1 VNLPQPREAPA
12 PGAHSLRAAIER
24 GLLRIVRTW
33 VVLAIVL
40 LGFLAVSISVYDASA
55 RLSQERELVATRLR
69 ADLQATVRQLGSL
82 ATSSVL
88 WTGLTDSFGREAY
101 LRPLLTRIN
110 EGGGSPFLLLDYRG
124 RRFLVPDDPVAL
136 KAIDSEPVRQAVAT
150 GQARYGLVRAE
161 GGSGVRVDKLVLVQP
176 VLSPQT
182 TSPVGFIVATFDP
195 RAAITELPIAPGLRV
210 DLWALEDASEPAA
223 SEPWALSSR
232 TQIEAGQA
240 PLQLKLQMR
249 LARSATGPFVRGL
262 ALTLLIAF
270 LGTLLHRRIKRW
282 TRDFAARTTGRLDE
296 LVSYCREI
304 LEGRP
309 VKLSEQAGSDE
320 IAEVFRALDDMLRR
334 QQQVTEEL
342 RTSAK
347 IFETSGEAILVT
359 DSQGRIADCNPAL
372 AAMTGFSRTEL
383 IGLHAGVLYKDAET
397 SVVSQQI
404 RDALN
409 LRDVWRGETM
419 FRHRDGHLIPTYV
432 AMSRLGTPQDG
443 PGMAGVVAVISDI
456 TPLKAAQDQL
466 HALAYRDS
474 LTGLPNFRALTEAL
488 QERLGTPQA
497 RARPFLLLFFDMD
510 HLKAVNDT
518 HGHDIGDAVIKGLA
532 AHLQAQ
538 LPPGH
543 LLCRRSGDEFIALV
557 ERGEGS
563 SLPALHARLDHGL
576 SQFEVRTAI
585 GTIAVTVSAGVARY
599 PEDGDT
605 IQDLLIRA
613 DGALNQVKQDGRA
626 AVGWYDEALA
636 EKLERNR
643 AAAG

>member
-1 VNLPQPREAPA
+1 MSLPAAPA
-12 PGAHSLRAAIER
+12 AQTPRTQSLRAGIEL
-24 GLLRIVRTW
+24 GLSRIVRTW
-33 VVLAIVL
+33 VALVTVL
-40 LGFLAVSISVYDASA
+40 LGVLAVSVSVHDANS
-55 RLSQERELVATRLR
+55 RLTQERELVVTRLR
-69 ADLQATVRQLGSL
+69 ADLQATTRQLASL

-124 RRFLVPDDPVAL
+124 RRFVVPEDPVTL
-136 KAIDSEPVRQAVAT
+136 KAIDSEPVRQAVSA
-150 GQARYGLVRAE
+150 GGARYGLVRIE
-161 GGSGVRVDKLVLVQP
+161 GASGVRIDKLVLVQP

-195 RAAITELPIAPGLRV
+195 RAAIAELPITPGLRV
-210 DLWALEDASEPAA
+210 DLWALEDTAEPAA
-223 SEPWALSSR
+223 SEPWALASR
-232 TQIEAGQA
+232 TEIDAGA
-240 PLQLKLQMR
+240 PPLQLKLQVR
-249 LARSATGPFVRGL
+249 LSRSALAPLVRGL
-262 ALTLLIAF
+262 AITLLIGL
-270 LGTLLHRRIKRW
+270 LGALLQRRIQRW
-282 TRDFAARTTGRLDE
+282 AREFASRTTSRLDE
-296 LVSYCREI
+296 LVTYCREI

-309 VKLSEQAGSDE
+309 VTMRPHPRDDE
-320 IAEVFRALDDMLRR
+320 IADVFRALDDMLRR
-334 QQQVTEEL
+334 QQHVTEEL

-347 IFETSGEAILVT
+347 IFETSGEAILLT
-359 DSQGRIADCNPAL
+359 DAHGRIADCNPAL

-409 LRDVWRGETM
+409 LRDVWRGETL

-432 AMSRLGTPQDG
+432 AMSRLGGASDDS
-443 PGMAGVVAVISDI
+443 AASGVVAVISDI
-456 TPLKAAQDQL
+456 TPLKAAQEQL

-488 QERLGTPQA
+488 NARVGSPQA
-497 RARPFLLLFFDMD
+497 RARPFLLMFFDMD

-557 ERGEGS
+557 ERDDH
-563 SLPALHARLDHGL
+563 LPLEALHARLDHGL
-576 SQFEVRTAI
+576 NGFEVRTDI
-585 GTIAVTVSAGVARY
+585 GTIAVSVSAGVARY
-599 PEDGDT
+599 PEDAES

-613 DGALNQVKQDGRA
+613 DGALNQVKHDGRG
-626 AVGWYDEALA
+626 AVGWYDAKLA
-636 EKLERNR
+636 QKPASP
-643 AAAG
+643 AASG